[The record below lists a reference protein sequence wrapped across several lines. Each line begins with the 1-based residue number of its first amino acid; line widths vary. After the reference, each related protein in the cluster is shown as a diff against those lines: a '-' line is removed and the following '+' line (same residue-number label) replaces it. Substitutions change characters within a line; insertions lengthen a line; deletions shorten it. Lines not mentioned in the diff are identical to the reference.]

1 MGCDKQMSRGREL
14 SAMQMRSG
22 LTFTREALRRGKLT
36 VGYLG
41 GSITDGKAG
50 HNWSDYFT
58 NWLCAEYPRTRL
70 IVENA
75 AQGATGSD
83 LAVLRVDRQIIEKQC
98 DLVFIEYA
106 VNDRAKEQE
115 YRFEVREGL
124 IRKLLNYGK
133 CDIVLV
139 YTYDKTMQEYLVGG
153 KLPPSVR
160 DYEVLAEHYHI
171 PSVWPGLKA
180 FEGWQQGL
188 YQYYEW
194 IPDGLHP
201 QSFGSNIYAHYVK
214 EFFKVALGEQGER
227 GDNIPEPLYENNWEN
242 VRLLTEAEM
251 QIEGNGYFYRPYH
264 TIPVDLSFHTKSLGT
279 TLSFAFEGTACAVVH
294 MVGKSSYGLAYR
306 IDGGEWTMRQNEKSD
321 WMGILGDF
329 NFKVLARNLER
340 GRHHVEIKPVLSDS
354 PAGLG
359 NVLEISFVTIVP

>member
-1 MGCDKQMSRGREL
+1 MRVEEKVQELCVSRL
-14 SAMQMRSG
+14 RSG
-22 LTFTREALRRGKLT
+22 LNFTREAIRRGKLT

-58 NWLCAEYPRTRL
+58 NWLCGEYPETR
-70 IVENA
+70 IIIENA

-83 LAVLRVDRQIIEKQC
+83 LAVLRVDKQIIEKQC

-124 IRKLLNYGK
+124 IRKLLRYGK
-133 CDIVLV
+133 CDVVLV
-139 YTYDKTMQEYLVGG
+139 YTYDKTMQDYLLKG
-153 KLPPSVR
+153 KVPPSVR
-160 DYEVLAEHYHI
+160 DFEVLAEHYHL

-180 FEGWQQGL
+180 FEGWQQGR

-201 QSFGSNIYAHYVK
+201 QSFGSNIYAYYVE
-214 EFFKVALGEQGER
+214 EFFKTALTETAER
-227 GDNIPEPLYENNWEN
+227 GVEIPEPLYENNWEN

-264 TIPVDLSFHTKSLGT
+264 TIPVDLSFHTKAPET

-306 IDGGEWTMRQNEKSD
+306 IDGGEWIVRQNDKSD

-340 GRHHVEIKPVLSDS
+340 GCHYVEIKPVLSDS
-354 PAGLG
+354 PAGQG
-359 NVLEISFVTIVP
+359 NVLEISFVAVVP

>member
-1 MGCDKQMSRGREL
+1 MNAFHLRT
-14 SAMQMRSG
+14 G
-22 LTFTREALRRGKLT
+22 LKFTREAISRGKLT
-36 VGYLG
+36 VGFLG

-58 NWLCAEYPRTRL
+58 NWLCAEYPHTRL
-70 IVENA
+70 IIENA

-83 LAVLRVDRQIIEKQC
+83 LAVLRVDSQIIEKQC

-139 YTYDKTMQEYLVGG
+139 YTYDKTMQEYLLNG
-153 KLPPSVR
+153 KVPPSVR
-160 DYEVLAEHYHI
+160 DFEVLADYYHI

-214 EFFKVALGEQGER
+214 EFFIAALDELGER
-227 GDNIPEPLYENNWEN
+227 GENIPTPLYKNNWEN

-264 TIPVDLSFHTKSLGT
+264 TIPVGLSFHTKSLGT

-294 MVGKSSYGLAYR
+294 MVGRSSYGLAYR
-306 IDGGEWTMRQNEKSD
+306 IDDGQWNVWQNEKSD

-329 NFKVLARNLER
+329 NFKVLARNLEPR
-340 GRHHVEIKPVLSDS
+340 CHHVEIKPVLSDS
-354 PAGLG
+354 SVGLG
-359 NVLEISFVTIVP
+359 NVLEISFVAVVP